1 MRSNKL
7 LFSNKKSSFH
17 IIPISNFSYF
27 IKFKSQNI
35 GINDNNESIIY
46 NNIKNNDVRKYIWNI
61 FNIRK
66 NLYFIQNLYNNKII
80 EVSDNYIRLSNTLF
94 QERIISPFFYS
105 HETKFL
111 SSYKF
116 LYFKNYLF
124 TIRYLIFK

>member
-1 MRSNKL
+1 LAQLLIYYEYEINSRLNNLYFSVRSNKL

-80 EVSDNYIRLSNTLF
+80 EVSDNYIRLSN
-94 QERIISPFFYS
+94 I
-105 HETKFL
+105 L
-111 SSYKF
+111 SFSI
-116 LYFKNYLF
+116 LQW
-124 TIRYLIFK
+124 LI